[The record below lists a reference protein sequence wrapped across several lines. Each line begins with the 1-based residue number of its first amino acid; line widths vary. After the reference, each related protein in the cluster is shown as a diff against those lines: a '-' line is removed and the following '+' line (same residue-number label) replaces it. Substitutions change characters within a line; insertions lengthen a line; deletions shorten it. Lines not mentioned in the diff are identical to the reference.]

1 MSRIL
6 WNQVEAIYRAQAN
19 SGDVITVDED
29 AMQRALVNA
38 GNAVF
43 DTEWWVEAMPSVLEH
58 WSLGSRRWMDQVTGM
73 PRVHYRLLA
82 EVPVADGT
90 GPFGSNAGHI
100 KGTGPLTTR
109 LLNSGKLE
117 SSKLDSGKLDPGGAD
132 SGRLRELNG

>member
-6 WNQVEAIYRAQAN
+6 WNQVEAVYRAQAN

-43 DTEWWVEAMPSVLEH
+43 DTEWWVEALPSVLEH

-82 EVPVADGT
+82 EATAADPT
-90 GPFGSNAGHI
+90 IPFGSNNDQI
-100 KGTGPLTTR
+100 KGTGPL
-109 LLNSGKLE
+109 
-117 SSKLDSGKLDPGGAD
+117 A
-132 SGRLRELNG
+132 

>member
-6 WNQVEAIYRAQAN
+6 WNQVEAVYRAQAN

-29 AMQRALVNA
+29 AMQRALVNG

-43 DTEWWVEAMPSVLEH
+43 DTEWWVEALPSVLEH
-58 WSLGSRRWMDQVTGM
+58 WSLGSRRWMDHVTGM

-82 EVPVADGT
+82 DVPAADRT
-90 GPFGSNAGHI
+90 GPFGSNTGPI
-100 KGTGPLTTR
+100 KGTGPLSTR
-109 LLNSGKLE
+109 ILNSG
-117 SSKLDSGKLDPGGAD
+117 KLDSGKLDSGDTG